1 MKEKN
6 TMKRLSWVLFLF
18 ITFHFTY
25 AENNFPDP
33 QIQGG
38 VLEFS
43 SRTVERFEMSTS
55 NSDSV
60 VLRNYIGLPLKAL
73 QFKIILNK
81 DGKELRFKS
90 LTRGG
95 SIPASSFLLD
105 YEMHPNQL
113 QEDGSFADVVN
124 VVLLGW
130 NYNALLPSEV
140 HHILSVNYDVLS
152 LDNDNTTRNISL
164 TEIIGA
170 TDVPIQDANIF
181 KGYDETIYLR
191 KSIPDQEDKI
201 LLLQNYP
208 NPFNPATTIQ
218 FNLPEDSFT
227 KLEIFNSIGER
238 VSILIEDFLPAG
250 INKFKWNAEGLP
262 TGIYFYSLSTNNY
275 VEMKKLLLMK

>member
-1 MKEKN
+1 MR
-6 TMKRLSWVLFLF
+6 RLRWILFLF
-18 ITFHFTY
+18 ITFNFSY
-25 AENNFPDP
+25 AENNLSDP
-33 QIQGG
+33 QTQGG

-43 SRTVERFEMSTS
+43 SSIVERFELSSS

-60 VLRNYIGLPLKAL
+60 VLRNYKGLPLKAL

-81 DGKELRFKS
+81 DGKEFRFKS
-90 LTRGG
+90 LTRGS
-95 SIPASSFLLD
+95 SIPASEFLLD

-113 QEDGSFADVVN
+113 QEDGSFADVVI

-130 NYNALLPSEV
+130 NYNVLLPSEV

-152 LDNDNTTRNISL
+152 LDNDNISRNISL

-170 TDVPIQDANIF
+170 TDVPIQDANIV

-191 KSIPDQEDKI
+191 KSVPAQANKI

-218 FNLPEDSFT
+218 FNLPEDSFA
-227 KLEIFNSIGER
+227 KLEIFNSVGER

-250 INKFKWNAEGLP
+250 INKFKWNVEGLP
-262 TGIYFYSLSTNNY
+262 SGIYFYKLSTDDY
-275 VEMKKLLLMK
+275 MEMKKLLLMK